1 MQQLPTL
8 LGQQYWE
15 LLHPFWHWCVNG
27 CRNSQQCIMG
37 RIQLIRLCKPFVICM
52 RGPINVGKSCANGS
66 NIVALLLKRSRNKR
80 NVGSFWLKS
89 FYQFQTLY
97 DDSQQHACNRVCKW
111 MQHVTSNNAVHL
123 FARGLTE
130 YLA

>member
-89 FYQFQTLY
+89 LTSFKLCTTTPNIM
-97 DDSQQHACNRVCKW
+97 QQGVQMDTTCNIQHW
-111 MQHVTSNNAVHL
+111 MGA
-123 FARGLTE
+123 
-130 YLA
+130 